1 MYLKLLAG
9 PIIGGIIG
17 LITNG
22 IAIKMLFR
30 PINPIFLFGFQIPF
44 TPGLIPKE
52 KPRIAK
58 SLGQVVSTH
67 ILNEETLKKGLSSP
81 DLDEK
86 ILLSIDRFI
95 ENHQNSTL
103 TVKEFVLSLTGDD
116 KGLAVLESAEVK
128 IVDYSYAKMKKMELG
143 PMISGLAMESILPDL
158 NNSMFSM
165 FISDNLIDSI
175 RNKISAIIESLVAE
189 QGEEVIQTIV
199 HKETNELMAL
209 KISDLIVTHHDSLS
223 NLKEKILVA
232 YHQII
237 ERHSHSIIQA
247 VDLGKLVED
256 QINAFDVLTF
266 EKLLLE
272 IMNKELKAIILLGGL
287 LGAIMGVIMGFM

>member
-9 PIIGGIIG
+9 PVIGGIIG

-22 IAIKMLFR
+22 IAIRMLFR

-52 KPRIAK
+52 KARIAR

-81 DLDEK
+81 ELDEK
-86 ILLSIDRFI
+86 ILLSLDHFIDK
-95 ENHQNSTL
+95 HQNSSL
-103 TVKEFVLSLTGDD
+103 TVKEAMFSLTGDD
-116 KGLAVLESAEVK
+116 KGLDVIENAEEK
-128 IVDYSYAKMKKMELG
+128 IVDYSYSKMKKMELG

-165 FISDNLIDSI
+165 FISDSLIDSI
-175 RNKISAIIESLVAE
+175 RNKISSIIDSLVADR
-189 QGEEVIQTIV
+189 GEEVIQTIV
-199 HKETNELMAL
+199 HKETDELLAL
-209 KISDLIVTHHDSLS
+209 KIGDMIASHQERLPD
-223 NLKEKILVA
+223 LKEKILAA

-237 ERHSHSIIQA
+237 EKHSHSIVKA
-247 VDLGKLVED
+247 VNLGKLVED

-272 IMNKELKAIILLGGL
+272 IMDKELKAIILLGGL
-287 LGAIMGVIMGFM
+287 LGAIMGVIMSFM